1 MKSVYATCLDSE
13 ILYFS
18 IYYAITHYCLFIQL
32 SYFWLGS
39 CLDEVER
46 RSFAFFFPL
55 DSFPKVNNCSNFKW
69 FFSWLM
75 DILFKNIRIFLSNV
89 QIEEKILLLFFFLQL
104 LLPEA
109 TGGCDNIFSTFNQDY
124 LRSL

>member
-1 MKSVYATCLDSE
+1 MKLKGDH
-13 ILYFS
+13 L
-18 IYYAITHYCLFIQL
+18 H
-32 SYFWLGS
+32 
-39 CLDEVER
+39 
-46 RSFAFFFPL
+46 FFFPWTPFQRL
-55 DSFPKVNNCSNFKW
+55 IIAQTLND